1 MRAATALPTVPTR
14 LLEQLSLDA
23 GKTSLTER
31 LLYEAGAI
39 VAPGSVD
46 DGTTRTD
53 SMDIERRR
61 GITVRT
67 NVASFAVGDVQV
79 NLIDTPGHSDFIAE
93 VERSLSVLD
102 AAVLVVSAVEGVQS
116 QTVVLRRALRRLA
129 VPTLI
134 FVNKIDRAGADP
146 GRVLGEIDR
155 RLTAPGPGGAPR
167 PRRGGRSGRARR
179 SGRCGRCGRF
189 RRAGRQ
195 RWRAGRQRRAGA

>member
-46 DGTTRTD
+46 AGTTRTD

-67 NVASFAVGDVQV
+67 NVASFTVQAGRTELAGFAEPDGQV

-93 VERSLSVLD
+93 VERSLAVLD
-102 AAVLVVSAVEGVQS
+102 A
-116 QTVVLRRALRRLA
+116 
-129 VPTLI
+129 P
-134 FVNKIDRAGADP
+134 
-146 GRVLGEIDR
+146 
-155 RLTAPGPGGAPR
+155 
-167 PRRGGRSGRARR
+167 
-179 SGRCGRCGRF
+179 
-189 RRAGRQ
+189 
-195 RWRAGRQRRAGA
+195 